1 MRAYP
6 EQLGEEMGF
15 DEVVVHDVGA
25 QYYENKEGGEV
36 GAEVGGSGGS
46 SGSGSVSREIADE
59 VTDLMLSGGLTVKDL
74 KAELVAAGLSTTG
87 RKAELLMR
95 VVAHRKGV
103 DEAVAAGDQIVKVAI
118 VTYGNGVRTALRY
131 AHGATKAA
139 RDAVEAKGS
148 EGQSR
153 VNLSVID
160 TPCLSQTP
168 EGLRERLVEYDAV
181 IFADV
186 CKAGSQFPLAG
197 MAADL
202 QSTGHLPGRHW
213 RAVGATNTY
222 NPLGNTST
230 FLNEDDLRVA
240 VGAVLEGLAQEEED
254 K

>member
-1 MRAYP
+1 
-6 EQLGEEMGF
+6 
-15 DEVVVHDVGA
+15 
-25 QYYENKEGGEV
+25 
-36 GAEVGGSGGS
+36 
-46 SGSGSVSREIADE
+46 
-59 VTDLMLSGGLTVKDL
+59 MLNV
-74 KAELVAAGLSTTG
+74 
-87 RKAELLMR
+87 
-95 VVAHRKGV
+95 
-103 DEAVAAGDQIVKVAI
+103 
-118 VTYGNGVRTALRY
+118 
-131 AHGATKAA
+131 
-139 RDAVEAKGS
+139 
-148 EGQSR
+148 SR